1 MRATA
6 KVSAGARVGRQGPL
20 EESGLK
26 DAAAAVR
33 DDGVEQV
40 LAEVDEENFRVQAF
54 SIIAEVSASL
64 ADEDDVEELLGRF
77 LGTMLKLAHAN
88 AGAVRVLTT
97 DGQHLRLVGARGLP
111 PEVVERER
119 LVPIDCGLCGSAI
132 RDNRPHYDIDLHPC
146 AVRTGQSYFE
156 TACEAMVVVPLQHGG
171 RLLGTY
177 NLFLPERFD
186 LPEEV
191 ALLFRS
197 IGEHLGIALENARL
211 KRENLRITLMN
222 ERQMM
227 AAEVHDS
234 LAQTLAYMKMR
245 LSLLDGA
252 IAGENM
258 DKAGKY
264 AGDVRQA
271 LDEAYSQLRALLS
284 QFRNRMDPMGLLHAL
299 SELAEGFHDRTG
311 VLLEFQNRVADL
323 RLSVDQEAQV
333 FFIIQEALANVVR
346 HSGATRAHLHID
358 GAGDYYVVTV
368 DDNGKG
374 GQGFFAIAN
383 RTGGF
388 EEHPRLRDHFGLAI
402 MRERARKIGGRI
414 EVANLPEGGFR
425 VRLIFPAMA
434 MTTSER
440 PS

>member
-1 MRATA
+1 MEAT
-6 KVSAGARVGRQGPL
+6 AGAR
-20 EESGLK
+20 
-26 DAAAAVR
+26 
-33 DDGVEQV
+33 GVEV
-40 LAEVDEENFRVQAF
+40 EVDETYRLQALA
-54 SIIAEVSASL
+54 IISEVSANL

-77 LGTMLKLAHAN
+77 LGTMIKLAHAD
-88 AGAVRVLTT
+88 AGAVRVLAS
-97 DGQHLRLVGARGLP
+97 DSKHLRLVGARGLP
-111 PEVVERER
+111 PDLVDKER
-119 LVPIDCGLCGSAI
+119 LVPIDCGLCGSAV
-132 RDNRPHYDIDLHPC
+132 RNNRMHYEIDLLPC
-146 AVRTGQSYFE
+146 ARRTGHKYFE
-156 TACEAMVVVPLQHGG
+156 RDCEAMVVVPLQHGG

-177 NLFLPERFD
+177 NLFLPALFE

-197 IGEHLGIALENARL
+197 IGEHLGMALEYARL

-245 LSLLDGA
+245 LSLLQDA
-252 IAGENM
+252 LDDNENER
-258 DKAGKY
+258 AGKY

-271 LDEAYSQLRALLS
+271 LDEAYSQLRELLS

-299 SELAEGFHDRTG
+299 RDFASGFDERTG
-311 VLLEFQNRVADL
+311 IALEYLNRVADL

-333 FFIIQEALANVVR
+333 FYIIQEALANVVR
-346 HSGATRAHLHID
+346 HSGATCARLLIE
-358 GAGDYYVVTV
+358 GAGDHYVVTV
-368 DDNGKG
+368 EDNGKG

-388 EEHPRLRDHFGLAI
+388 DEHPQLRDHFGLSI

-425 VRLIFPAMA
+425 VRLFFPPMA
-434 MTTSER
+434 IR
-440 PS
+440 AAA